1 MGGPSFGVEEEFLLV
16 DPING
21 RPVPRAR
28 ETARRA
34 ELRGVDVQMEFTTA
48 QVETATGKANT
59 SQQLRQE
66 VSQLRAAT
74 AESAREAGALL
85 LAVALPPVLDAPVGL
100 TDRPRYRRM
109 TEDLGAVTAERGY
122 CGCHVHVEV
131 PSRDAA
137 IAVSNWLRPWLPA
150 MLALTAN
157 SAIYRGADTR
167 HSSWRY
173 VLWNH
178 WPSAGP
184 PPYFETVAHYD
195 RAVAMLFDSGAIF
208 DDGMIYWYV
217 RPSVRFPTVEVRI
230 ADVPATAAETV
241 LYATLVRA
249 SVLTALTAYERG
261 ERAPAVADHV
271 LAAACWKA
279 AHDGLTG
286 HLIDVT
292 DPRHS
297 RPAPRILTQ
306 WLVALRPALEST
318 GDADWVCAELRRVLR
333 RGNGAAIQQQVWRR
347 GGSVTDVI
355 AEAAAQTIR

>member
-1 MGGPSFGVEEEFLLV
+1 MSGPSFGVEEEFLLV
-16 DPING
+16 DPITG
-21 RPVPRAR
+21 RPVPCAR

-34 ELRGVDVQMEFTTA
+34 ALRGVDVHMEFTTS

-59 SQQLRQE
+59 SRQLRQE

-85 LAVALPPVLDAPVGL
+85 LAVALPPALDTPIGL
-100 TDRPRYRRM
+100 TDKPRYRRM
-109 TEDLGAVTAERGY
+109 AADLGAVTAERGY

-137 IAVSNWLRPWLPA
+137 IAVSNWVRPWLPA

-157 SAIYRGADTR
+157 SAIYRGTDTR

-184 PPYFETVAHYD
+184 PPYFETVADYD
-195 RAVAMLFDSGAIF
+195 RAVAMLLDSGAIF
-208 DDGMIYWYV
+208 DDGMIYWHV

-249 SVLTALTAYERG
+249 SVVTALAAYERG

-271 LAAACWKA
+271 VAAACWKA

-286 HLIDVT
+286 QLVDLLDT
-292 DPRHS
+292 RHS
-297 RPAPRILTQ
+297 LPAIRILNH
-306 WLVALRPALEST
+306 WLVALRPALELT
-318 GDADWVCAELRRVLR
+318 GDADWVCAALRRVLR
-333 RGNGAAIQQQVWRR
+333 RGNGAAIQQRVWRR
-347 GGSVTDVI
+347 RGCVTDVI
-355 AEAAAQTIR
+355 AEAAAQTLR